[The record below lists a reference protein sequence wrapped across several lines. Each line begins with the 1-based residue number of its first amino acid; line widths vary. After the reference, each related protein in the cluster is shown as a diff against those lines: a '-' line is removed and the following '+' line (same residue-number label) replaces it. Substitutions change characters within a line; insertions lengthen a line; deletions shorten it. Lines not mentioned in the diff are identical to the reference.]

1 MLDIIGKKW
10 FYFLISALIII
21 PGLVSLFL
29 FGLRFSIDFTGGT
42 LWEFKVNSGSNKETK
57 ANPDFIRNVITQK
70 GVEVGSIQISGE
82 QTYLIR
88 SKQISREKD
97 EEIKRELSQELGEI
111 EELRMEN
118 VGPVIGKELAEKA
131 LWALGLSLVV
141 IVLYI
146 AWAFRQVPR
155 PASSWRFGVCAVVAL
170 VHDVLVVVGIFSLLG
185 HFYQVEID
193 TLFVTALLTI
203 IGFSVHDTIV
213 VFDRIR
219 ENLKKMTGI
228 PFAGVVNASILQTL
242 TRSINT
248 SVTVVFV
255 LLALLLLGGTTLKW
269 FVAALLIGIVSGTY
283 SSIFNASPLLVIWQ
297 EWSQRAAKSGQLKG

>member
-1 MLDIIGKKW
+1 
-10 FYFLISALIII
+10 
-21 PGLVSLFL
+21 
-29 FGLRFSIDFTGGT
+29 
-42 LWEFKVNSGSNKETK
+42 
-57 ANPDFIRNVITQK
+57 
-70 GVEVGSIQISGE
+70 
-82 QTYLIR
+82 
-88 SKQISREKD
+88 
-97 EEIKRELSQELGEI
+97 
-111 EELRMEN
+111 MEN